1 MAGKYKKNKKGLS
14 AFLCPGW
21 QQHQAHR
28 RSTPMGERWLE
39 RSDEIPWGNVR
50 GVIHQNQPPLAGLRS
65 SYLTNPLLSISLF
78 VTWRDK
84 MTGCRERAGIKP
96 LFRRNE
102 PVSELRPIHPTMTA
116 SFLILAHRPPINCNK
131 PFFDFLLFFFF
142 LSLSSRPRLSV
153 LRSLLGKYLQSSSN
167 KSSLSR
173 GVSIWV

>member
-1 MAGKYKKNKKGLS
+1 MSHKKSSSIKLKRWRENTKKKKKGLS

-21 QQHQAHR
+21 QQHEAHR

-39 RSDEIPWGNVR
+39 RSDEIPRGNAR
-50 GVIHQNQPPLAGLRS
+50 GVIHQNQPPLAGLC
-65 SYLTNPLLSISLF
+65 YLTNPLLSISLF

-116 SFLILAHRPPINCNK
+116 SFLILAHRLPINCNK
-131 PFFDFLLFFFF
+131 PFFDFLL
-142 LSLSSRPRLSV
+142 
-153 LRSLLGKYLQSSSN
+153 
-167 KSSLSR
+167 SSLSLYLFALV
-173 GVSIWV
+173 VSPLFAR

>member
-1 MAGKYKKNKKGLS
+1 
-14 AFLCPGW
+14 
-21 QQHQAHR
+21 
-28 RSTPMGERWLE
+28 MGERWLE
-39 RSDEIPWGNVR
+39 RSNEIPRGNAR
-50 GVIHQNQPPLAGLRS
+50 GVIHQNQPSLAGLS

-131 PFFDFLLFFFF
+131 PFFDFLLFSFSF
-142 LSLSSRPRLSV
+142 SLSVSLFSRPRLSV
-153 LRSLLGKYLQSSSN
+153 LRSLLGKYLQLSSN

>member
-1 MAGKYKKNKKGLS
+1 M
-14 AFLCPGW
+14 
-21 QQHQAHR
+21 
-28 RSTPMGERWLE
+28 
-39 RSDEIPWGNVR
+39 R

-131 PFFDFLLFFFF
+131 PFFDFLLFFSFS
-142 LSLSSRPRLSV
+142 LSLLALVSLFSALCSVNICSRVQINHPFH
-153 LRSLLGKYLQSSSN
+153 GA
-167 KSSLSR
+167 
-173 GVSIWV
+173 